1 MWWISLCWYHVTR
14 NAPNQT
20 LILHRLTVGTLLS
33 GSSPLVPSVH
43 PAAAAF
49 TLQTRTFDSGF
60 RKTAQSR
67 WGVIPVIIHPWTG
80 HGCPKATHGGVPG
93 TVAQGFPGSP
103 SMDRLRMSLMPCG
116 VPAWRLSVDVG
127 GAELVEGVGNGV
139 LAHRGLDVWGELV
152 QAVVEEEGP

>member
-1 MWWISLCWYHVTR
+1 MCRYLITR
-14 NAPNQT
+14 NAPNQAH
-20 LILHRLTVGTLLS
+20 ILHRLTVGTLLP
-33 GSSPLVPSVH
+33 GPSPLVPSVH

-60 RKTAQSR
+60 RETAQSR

-93 TVAQGFPGSP
+93 QQRRGSRAAHHG
-103 SMDRLRMSLMPCG
+103 STQDVTDAMRRAGLELR
-116 VPAWRLSVDVG
+116 ANVG

-139 LAHRGLDVWGELV
+139 LAHRGLDV
-152 QAVVEEEGP
+152 